1 MSDVSLTQRIQE
13 DVKSAM
19 RNKDKALLGTLRQ
32 ITAAIKQKEVDER
45 VTLDDAGVLAVLEKQ
60 LKQRKDSI
68 EQYEK
73 AGRTDLAEKEKYEV
87 EVIQTYLPQPL
98 TEEELNT
105 LIDEAI
111 NASGASSMKEMGKVM
126 AVLKP
131 QVQGRADMGALSGK
145 VKARL
150 GG

>member
-19 RNKDKALLGTLRQ
+19 RNKDKDLLGTLRQ
-32 ITAAIKQKEVDER
+32 LTAAIKQKEVDER
-45 VTLDDAGVLAVLEKQ
+45 VTLDDTGVLAVLEKQ
-60 LKQRKDSI
+60 VKQRKDSI

-73 AGRTDLAEKEKYEV
+73 AGRSDLADKEKYEL
-87 EVIQTYLPQPL
+87 EIIQSYLPQPL
-98 TEEELNT
+98 SEEELNT

-131 QVQGRADMGALSGK
+131 QVQGRADMGALSAK
-145 VKARL
+145 VKDRL
-150 GG
+150 NT

>member
-1 MSDVSLTQRIQE
+1 MTDLSLAQRIQE

-19 RNKDKALLGTLRQ
+19 RNKDKELLGTLRQ

-45 VTLDDAGVLAVLEKQ
+45 VTLDDTGVLAVLEKMV
-60 LKQRKDSI
+60 KQRKDSI

-73 AGRTDLAEKEKYEV
+73 AGRDDLADKEKYEL
-87 EVIQTYLPQPL
+87 EIIQSYLPRPL
-98 TEEELNT
+98 SEEELNT

-131 QVQGRADMGALSGK
+131 QVQGRADMGALSAK

-150 GG
+150 NG

>member
-1 MSDVSLTQRIQE
+1 MSDVSLTQRIQD

-19 RNKDKALLGTLRQ
+19 RNKDKDLLGTLRQ
-32 ITAAIKQKEVDER
+32 LTAAIKQKEVDER
-45 VTLDDAGVLAVLEKQ
+45 VTLDDGGVLAVLEKQ

-73 AGRTDLAEKEKYEV
+73 AGRDDLARKEKYEV
-87 EVIQTYLPQPL
+87 EIIQAYLPKPL
-98 TEEELNT
+98 TEEQLNT